1 MKKALL
7 KDSIKQIKKTNKRF
21 ISILLMA
28 FMGVGFFAGVRATS
42 PDMKITLDKYLDNYN
57 VYDINVVST
66 LGLTADDINAISKV
80 DGVEKAFGT
89 YSEDV
94 FVTIDDE
101 EVVVKAYATIEE
113 DINKLELIEGSM
125 PENEDECVIE
135 SIMKQGLNLGDYIEI
150 RENLSED
157 EESSFKTTKLKVVGI
172 VKSPLYISR
181 DRGTTTLGSGKV
193 AYYMYINKNNIVSD
207 IYTRNRYYC
216 KRK

>member
-1 MKKALL
+1 MKKALF

-42 PDMKITLDKYLDNYN
+42 PDMKVTLDTYLDKYN

-66 LGLTADDINAISKV
+66 LGLTDDDVNAISKV

-94 FVTIDDE
+94 FVTVDDE
-101 EVVVKAYATIEE
+101 EVVVKAYAMED
-113 DINKLELIEGSM
+113 DINKLELIEGSL
-125 PENEDECVIE
+125 PQNEDECVIE
-135 SIMKQGLNLGDYIEI
+135 SIMKQGINLGDYIEI
-150 RENLSED
+150 REKLLED
-157 EESSFKTTKLKVVGI
+157 EESSFKTTRLKVVGI

-181 DRGTTTLGSGKV
+181 DRGKTTLGSGKV
-193 AYYMYINKNNIVSD
+193 TYYMYMNKGNIVSD

>member
-1 MKKALL
+1 MKKALF

-42 PDMKITLDKYLDNYN
+42 PDMKVTLDTYLDKYN

-66 LGLTADDINAISKV
+66 LGLTDDDVDAISKV

-94 FVTIDDE
+94 FVTVDEE
-101 EVVVKAYATIEE
+101 EVVVKAYAMED
-113 DINKLELIEGSM
+113 DINKLELIEGSL
-125 PENEDECVIE
+125 PQNEDECVIE
-135 SIMKQGLNLGDYIEI
+135 SIMKQGINLGDYIEI
-150 RENLSED
+150 REKLSED
-157 EESSFKTTKLKVVGI
+157 EESSFKTTRLKVVGI

-193 AYYMYINKNNIVSD
+193 TYYMYMNKNNIVSD